1 MNLDK
6 VISFS
11 VFGESPKYCIGMIR
25 NLEISEILFP
35 DWKIYIYYNDTVPE
49 YYIESYKKF
58 KNSKLIDMTS
68 HSIPGMFWRFLPFDG
83 VERFICRDSDS
94 RLIERDKLAVEE
106 WIQEDTDLHIMRDH
120 PHHYYKI
127 LGGMWGLKVK
137 ENLSDLIEKYIADKD
152 KNLFARMVDM
162 DFLRDVIYPKYI
174 GNSTVHISLAENKM
188 ENHGK
193 PFPKK
198 MEDFRFVGEIINEDE
213 SREYQYQEW
222 IGKNE
227 NI

>member
-1 MNLDK
+1 MDLDK
-6 VISFS
+6 VIAFS
-11 VFGESPKYCIGMIR
+11 IFGDSPKYCVGMLR
-25 NLEISEILFP
+25 NLEISETLFP
-35 DWKIYIYYNDTVPE
+35 EWKIFIYYNETVPVH
-49 YYIESYKKF
+49 YIEAYKKF
-58 KNSKLIDMTS
+58 KNSKLINMES
-68 HSIPGMFWRFLPFDG
+68 HNIPGMFWRFLPFSG

-106 WIQEDTDLHIMRDH
+106 WIRDDTDLHIMRDH
-120 PHHYYKI
+120 PHHHYKI

-137 ENLSDLIEKYIADKD
+137 ENLLDLIMKYTEDKD

-174 GNSTVHISLAENKM
+174 GDSTVHISLDENRM
-188 ENHGK
+188 ENHCK
-193 PFPKK
+193 SFPKK
-198 MEDFRFVGEIINEDE
+198 MENCEFIGEIYEADNT
-213 SREYQYQEW
+213 RNYQYQEW

>member
-1 MNLDK
+1 ML
-6 VISFS
+6 
-11 VFGESPKYCIGMIR
+11 R
-25 NLEISEILFP
+25 NLEISETLFP
-35 DWKIYIYYNDTVPE
+35 EWKIYIYYNDTVPGH
-49 YYIESYKKF
+49 YIESYKKF

-68 HSIPGMFWRFLPFDG
+68 HNIPGMFWRFLPFEG

-94 RLIERDKLAVEE
+94 RLIERDKFAVEE

-120 PHHYYKI
+120 PHHHYKI

-137 ENLSDLIEKYIADKD
+137 ENLLDLIEKYTEDKN

-162 DFLRDVIYPKYI
+162 DFLRDVIYQKYI
-174 GNSTVHISLAENKM
+174 GNSTVHISLDENRM
-188 ENHGK
+188 ENHCK
-193 PFPKK
+193 SFPKK
-198 MEDFRFVGEIINEDE
+198 MGDFRFVGEIINEDE

-227 NI
+227 IYKI